1 MCGGTQND
9 AAGGVAQ
16 VLVTVNNGPLSP
28 SSVFVFSTS
37 PPCGELN
44 SPFLSCGRDAA
55 VWVLEPFSVRVLQ
68 PWSPMSLSTG
78 GGTLGITVVPV
89 PAVR

>member
-1 MCGGTQND
+1 M
-9 AAGGVAQ
+9 
-16 VLVTVNNGPLSP
+16 TVNDGPLSH
-28 SSVFVFSTS
+28 SSFFFCFVFLSTS

-44 SPFLSCGRDAA
+44 SPSLSCGREAA
-55 VWVLEPFSVRVLQ
+55 LWVPEPFIVRVLQ
-68 PWSPMSLSTG
+68 PWSPVSLSTG